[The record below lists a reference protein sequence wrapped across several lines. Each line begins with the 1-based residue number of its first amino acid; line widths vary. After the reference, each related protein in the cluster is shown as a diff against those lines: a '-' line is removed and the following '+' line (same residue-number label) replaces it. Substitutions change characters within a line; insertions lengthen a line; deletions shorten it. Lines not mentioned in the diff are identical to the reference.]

1 MQVKV
6 RAVIWHDGRL
16 AVAREQRQ
24 GEEYLT
30 LPGGAVKDR
39 ESLTEAIVREV
50 REETGLEVEPAELLY
65 LAEVVSAFT
74 RHELNVVFAA
84 RLYGPRPVDATALFL
99 DPADPEVRARV
110 LPPILER
117 IAADAR
123 DGGAPTPQWLGNI
136 WRTQGA

>member
-6 RAVIWHDGRL
+6 RAVIWHEGRL
-16 AVAREQRQ
+16 VIAREQRQ

-39 ESLTEAIVREV
+39 ESLTEAVVREV
-50 REETGLEVEPAELLY
+50 FEETGLEVEPTELLY

-74 RHELNVVFAA
+74 RQDLNVVFAG
-84 RLYGPRPVDATALFL
+84 RLHGPPSADATAVFVNP
-99 DPADPEVRARV
+99 DDPEVRARV

-123 DGGAPTPQWLGNI
+123 DGDARRPQWLGNL
-136 WRTQGA
+136 WRTQRT

>member
-6 RAVIWHDGRL
+6 RAVIWHEGRL
-16 AVAREQRQ
+16 VVAREQRQ

-39 ESLTEAIVREV
+39 ESLTEAVVREV
-50 REETGLEVEPAELLY
+50 REETGLEVEPIELLY
-65 LAEVVSAFT
+65 VAEVVSAFT
-74 RHELNVVFAA
+74 RQELNVVFAA
-84 RLYGPRPVDATALFL
+84 RLDGPPPTHTTALFV
-99 DPADPEVRARV
+99 DPDDPEASARV

-123 DGGAPTPQWLGNI
+123 DGAAPPPQWLGNI
-136 WRTQGA
+136 WRTSAP

>member
-1 MQVKV
+1 MQIKV
-6 RAVIWHDGRL
+6 RAVIWHEGRL

-39 ESLTEAIVREV
+39 ESLTEAVVREV
-50 REETGLEVEPAELLY
+50 REETGLEVEPTELLY

-74 RHELNVVFAA
+74 RQELNVVFAA
-84 RLYGPRPVDATALFL
+84 RLHGPPPADATALFL
-99 DPADPEVRARV
+99 NPDDPEVRVRV

-117 IAADAR
+117 IAADAG
-123 DGGAPTPQWLGNI
+123 DGDTPPPQWLGNI